1 MTQLLLL
8 ISTLIFS
15 SAITAQE
22 KVVRFAIGEWPPYTS
37 SSNDPEQQVAQ
48 RVVVKAFESQGYQV
62 QLDYFPWSRSFKLA
76 SEGKYDGT
84 FPWIRNSER
93 SQVFLNSEAIF
104 TQTVVFFY
112 HRNVNFSWQQLTDLN
127 HYTIG
132 ATQDY
137 QALFYLNQADINQ
150 KVSIDEETN
159 FAKLVKRRID
169 AYPTGTIRGKYLI
182 KKTLSQD
189 EAALVKIDNKPLFED
204 EMTILFPKH
213 NSARS
218 EKLIGVFSQGMKTL
232 YASGEYQKIM
242 LENSQIEPVASND

>member
-1 MTQLLLL
+1 MTQLLIV

-15 SAITAQE
+15 TAIIAQD

-93 SQVFLNSEAIF
+93 SKLFLYSEAVF

-112 HRNVNFSWQQLTDLN
+112 HLEVNFSWQQLTDLN
-127 HYTIG
+127 NYTIG

-137 QALFYLNQADINQ
+137 QPLFYLNQAGITQ
-150 KVSIDEETN
+150 MVSIDEETN

-169 AYPTGTIRGKYLI
+169 AYPTGAIRGKYLI
-182 KKTLSQD
+182 KNTLSQD
-189 EAALVKIDNKPLFED
+189 EAALIKVDDKPIFED
-204 EMTILFPKH
+204 EMTILFSKQ

-218 EKLIGVFSQGMKTL
+218 EMLIDVFSQGMKTL

-242 LENSQIEPVASND
+242 LDNSRVEPVSSNE